1 MADAYPSPAPLPAHA
16 PRLARSGFGKRS
28 APGQEPRRKDDFAHL
43 PPREAS
49 IAVYI
54 DRLPEGAAMDGKS
67 LAAQLPAYGQAACL
81 TALRRL
87 SEAGHLRRFAV
98 PLKSEEGSTRWVT
111 RTFFSRTPR
120 DDAWWEAVRVGDVPE
135 DAPPVSVP
143 EPEPSRPAPERPRS
157 RAYRLLAGLGRTDP
171 RMTLSAVDCATLAPL
186 VETWS
191 ERGVTDEEFVR
202 AMTGGLPP
210 EVHHAAGFVRRR
222 LVDKL
227 PPEIEAEVVSSASSA
242 RRPFLLLEC
251 TVCRAPGDMA
261 ETPGGVCRAC
271 RGESP
276 RPADSCRT
284 VADDIRGR
292 VGELRDLNRRGNSAR
307 RYSGK

>member
-1 MADAYPSPAPLPAHA
+1 M
-16 PRLARSGFGKRS
+16 ARSGFGKRS
-28 APGQEPRRKDDFAHL
+28 APEQQPRHKDDFAHL

-49 IAVYI
+49 IAAFI

-87 SEAGHLRRFAV
+87 SEAGHLRRFTV

-120 DDAWWEAVRVGDVPE
+120 DDAWWEAVRVGDVPK
-135 DAPPVSVP
+135 DPPPCVP
-143 EPEPSRPAPERPRS
+143 EPEPSRP
-157 RAYRLLAGLGRTDP
+157 RAYRLLASLGRADH
-171 RMTLSAVDCATLAPL
+171 RVTLSAADCAGLVPLAEPWL
-186 VETWS
+186 

-202 AMTGGLPP
+202 TMTGGLPP

-222 LVDKL
+222 LVDKV
-227 PPEIEAEVVSSASSA
+227 PPEAEAVESAPPV
-242 RRPFLLLEC
+242 RRPFMMLEC

-276 RPADSCRT
+276 RPADSCRD
-284 VADDIRGR
+284 VGGDISGYMD
-292 VGELRDLNRRGNSAR
+292 ELRTLSRQGNLSR
-307 RYSGK
+307 VYSGK